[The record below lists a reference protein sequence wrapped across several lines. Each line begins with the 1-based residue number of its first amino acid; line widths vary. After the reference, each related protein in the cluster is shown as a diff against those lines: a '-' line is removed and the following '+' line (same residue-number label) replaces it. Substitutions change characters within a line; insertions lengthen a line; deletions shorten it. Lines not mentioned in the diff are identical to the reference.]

1 MLSRSGVFAKE
12 RVELSKDG
20 GVFESGAEK
29 RSHPVE
35 IRSIRE
41 SLDKGPILKEGE
53 AGHFYSLARADG
65 EAYVARYDLVGSEMT
80 SRPFV
85 GESILRFVQLTDVQL
100 ADTESPARFEY
111 INRYFRDPKFIKLIP
126 GFRAQE
132 TLVVALLINFVE
144 AINSI
149 GASEMTGAELDLVLT
164 SGDATDN
171 AQENE
176 LDAFLSIL
184 AGGVV
189 RLKSKSTRY
198 FGVQTQGVG
207 DEFIWHPDPGKTDLY
222 KDLFGHPT
230 IEGLLDKAVSETLS
244 PGLRVPWIGCNGNH
258 ELLIQGVG
266 VATQVAKEI
275 ALGNV
280 KQILPGDIPMSG
292 VEELFIERPEIFLTG
307 GSSIE
312 VASDPKRQILDKEH
326 LISAYLEA
334 GGKPKGHGFKSEN
347 LRDKTAYFS
356 YQPNDKTTVIVLDT
370 SHLKGA
376 ASGVL
381 DNLQAKWLEERL
393 IEVHSNYL
401 GRDGSMIKTENQ
413 DRYVVLCS
421 HHPLEEMDNSFAPI
435 EGYLRGPEVQEIL
448 GRFPNLICWVA
459 GHVHRNEIIA
469 RASGHNSHW
478 GYWEVVSSAVMDWPS
493 QLRMCEIVDHG
504 DGYLSIFTEM
514 INNPAPLLPDE
525 SLDRGSLASIHRLLA
540 ANAPS
545 AGIDSDRLGK
555 KTDRNTQLLLKA
567 RF

>member
-1 MLSRSGVFAKE
+1 MSQITCVEE
-12 RVELSKDG
+12 RVELPNGG
-20 GVFESGAEK
+20 GVFESDAEK
-29 RSHPVE
+29 GSHPAE

-41 SLDKGPILKEGE
+41 SLDKGLILKEGE
-53 AGHFYSLARADG
+53 TSQFYSLRRSDG
-65 EAYVARYDLVGSEMT
+65 EPYVARYDLVGSEMT
-80 SRPFV
+80 TRPTT
-85 GESILRFVQLTDVQL
+85 GKSILRFVQLTDVQL

-111 INRYFRDPKFIKLIP
+111 INRFFRDPRFTKLIP

-149 GASEMTGAELDLVLT
+149 GASEITGAEVDLVLT

-189 RLKSKSTRY
+189 RLKSKATGY
-198 FGVQTQGVG
+198 LGVQTQGVG

-230 IEGLLDKAVSETLS
+230 IEGLLDRAVAETIS

-258 ELLIQGVG
+258 ELLLQGVG
-266 VATQVAKEI
+266 VATQAAREI
-275 ALGNV
+275 ALGKL
-280 KQILPGDIPMSG
+280 KQILPGDIPRSG
-292 VEELFIERPEIFLTG
+292 VEEIFVESPETFLAG

-312 VASDPKRQILDKEH
+312 VTPEPSRQIIDKEH
-326 LISAYLEA
+326 LIAGYLKAA
-334 GGKPKGHGFKSEN
+334 GRPKGHGFTNEN
-347 LRDKTAYFS
+347 LQASTAYFC
-356 YQPNDKTTVIVLDT
+356 YEPNDATRIIVLDT

-381 DNLQAKWLEERL
+381 DEQQAKWLEEKL
-393 IEVHSNYL
+393 IEAHSSYM
-401 GRDGSMIKTENQ
+401 GRDGSTVKTENQ

-421 HHPLEEMDNSFAPI
+421 HHPLEAMDNSFAPI
-435 EGYLRGPEVQEIL
+435 QGYLRGPEVQEIL
-448 GRFPNLICWVA
+448 GRFANLICWVA
-459 GHVHRNEIIA
+459 GHVHRNEIVA
-469 RASGHNSHW
+469 RVSNHNSHW
-478 GYWEVVSSAVMDWPS
+478 GYWEVVSSSVMDWPS

-504 DGYLSIFTEM
+504 EGYLSIFTEM

-525 SLDRGSLASIHRLLA
+525 TLERGSLASIHRLLA
-540 ANAPS
+540 ANAPA
-545 AGIDSDRLGK
+545 AGIDSDRAGK
-555 KTDRNTQLLLKA
+555 RTDRNTQLLLKA